1 MDNLSPARYPSP
13 MEKLY
18 YTSPYLKQTT
28 CRIEKVLIQEGSHGT
43 SIGKADN
50 TKPDTIKTHV
60 LVLTDRTIF
69 YPECGGQPGDKG
81 FLGPYEVVDT
91 RKDPSGDS
99 LLVVRIGEGQPLP
112 KVGEELPLVLDW
124 AHRYKY
130 MAMHTAQHMLSG
142 MMYTMFGI
150 GTVAV
155 HLGEEYL
162 TIEVDRKEVEP
173 SVVDFLVAVANDA
186 IMEGHKVVYH
196 EMSHKEAESLGL
208 RRSIK
213 VDGDVRIVEIEGV
226 DRIACGGVHVSSTA
240 EIRLVYCVKHE
251 TIRGH
256 ERLYFKCGSN
266 AVEHALESVSLCE
279 ALALKFSCPASEVMS
294 KVDSLN
300 EALNEAVRLKNNL
313 AKQLAGYRL
322 RDSVVDG
329 VGAFASDDELSSFVQ
344 ASNEYEDLA
353 LCIVK
358 PEKDRSLWLIV
369 LKGRYAKVDFNA
381 LRTSL
386 LPMMDAKGGGRAP
399 VFQGSSPCTDSALIA
414 AFLEAFKRSV
424 ASFNLCL

>member
-1 MDNLSPARYPSP
+1 MDNFSRARYPSR

-28 CRIEKVLIQEGSHGT
+28 CRIEKVLVQECPAK
-43 SIGKADN
+43 GKTD
-50 TKPDTIKTHV
+50 V

-81 FLGPYEVVDT
+81 FLGPYEIVDT
-91 RKDPSGDS
+91 QKDSSGDS
-99 LLVVRIGEGQPLP
+99 LLVVRMVKEQPLP
-112 KVGEELPLVLDW
+112 EVGTELPLVLDW
-124 AHRYKY
+124 PHRYKY

-142 MMYTMFGI
+142 MLYTMFGI

-155 HLGEEYL
+155 HLGEDYL

-173 SVVDFLVAVANDA
+173 SVVDSLVAAANDV
-186 IMEGHKVVYH
+186 IMEGHKVLYH
-196 EMSHKEAESLGL
+196 EMSHKEAEALGL

-226 DRIACGGVHVSSTA
+226 DRIACGGVHVSSTS

-251 TIRGH
+251 IIRGH
-256 ERLYFKCGSN
+256 ERLYFKCGLN
-266 AVEHALESVSLCE
+266 AIEHALGSVSLCE
-279 ALALKFSCPASEVMS
+279 ALALKFSCTALEVPF

-300 EALNEAVRLKNNL
+300 DALNEAIRSKNSF

-322 RDSVVDG
+322 KDAVVGG
-329 VGAFASDDELSSFVQ
+329 VGAFVCGDMDLSSFVQ
-344 ASNEYEDLA
+344 GSNEYEDLA
-353 LCIVK
+353 LCVVK

-369 LKGRYAKVDFNA
+369 LKGCYGKVDFNA

-399 VFQGSSPCTDSALIA
+399 VFQGSSPCTDSASIA
-414 AFLEAFKRSV
+414 AFLEAFKKSM
-424 ASFNLCL
+424 ASFNL